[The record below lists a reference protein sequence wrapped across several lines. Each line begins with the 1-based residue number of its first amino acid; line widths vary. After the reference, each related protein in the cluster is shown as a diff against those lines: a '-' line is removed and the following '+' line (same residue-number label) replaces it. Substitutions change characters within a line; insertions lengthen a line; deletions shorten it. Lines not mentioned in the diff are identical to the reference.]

1 MNSQPCVVRPTLI
14 GMNLFLISLDRCDE
28 SCNTVEYPLGR
39 ICVPNEV
46 EYVNLKVF
54 NEMKRKTESK
64 TPVKHFI

>member
-1 MNSQPCVVRPTLI
+1 MNSQPCMVRPKLI
-14 GMNLFLISLDRCDE
+14 GMNPFLISLDRCDE
-28 SCNTVEYPLGR
+28 SYNTVEYPLGR

-54 NEMKRKTESK
+54 SVIKRKTESK